1 MEPDMV
7 DLKLPR
13 LPDRSPVKLTI
24 TLTSDQNQALKD
36 YASLYE
42 RTYGTAEAVHD
53 LVPFIIEAFLAS
65 DRAFVRESR
74 R

>member
-1 MEPDMV
+1 MAE
-7 DLKLPR
+7 LKLPR

-24 TLTSDQNQALKD
+24 TLGSDLNQALKD
-36 YASLYE
+36 YAALYE

-53 LVPFIIEAFLAS
+53 LVPYMLEAFLAA
-65 DRAFVRESR
+65 DRAFLREAR